1 MASDRARVSG
11 RVVDANGAA
20 IADATIAVRAT
31 GERATADRSGAFVL
45 DVPANTT
52 LTLEATSANMA
63 PTLLPQFMLTPD
75 ASAEFEIPLVD
86 REHLKSLVAMGAN
99 TSGGAIAIALKSMSG
114 ATGSAAGATIEIS
127 PSNLARVMY
136 APELAG
142 LPDPD
147 PSLTAIPTG
156 ANPIVWAVGVQP
168 HLTTMTITLR
178 GASQLAPPYSI
189 EDVMWPGTF
198 TVDAGALTL
207 LTLFTP

>member
-1 MASDRARVSG
+1 MASDRATVSG
-11 RVVDANGAA
+11 HIVDASGAA

-31 GERATADRSGAFVL
+31 GERATADSSGAFVL

-52 LTLEATSANMA
+52 LTLEATAANMA
-63 PTLLPQFMLTPD
+63 PTLLPQFMLSRD
-75 ASAEFEIPLVD
+75 ATAEFEIPLVA

-114 ATGSAAGATIEIS
+114 TSDGAAGGTIEIS
-127 PSNLARVMY
+127 PSNLGRVVY
-136 APELAG
+136 APGLAG

-147 PSLTAIPTG
+147 LSLTEIPSG
-156 ANPIVWAVGVQP
+156 ATPIVWALGVQP

-207 LTLFTP
+207 VTLFTP